1 MILFSPPVRPS
12 LGIIGLGAFGRLM
25 AEDLAPHVAVLAHDA
40 RAVEMPVGV
49 EPASLAQVS
58 GCDIVI
64 LAVPVAAM
72 RAVCREM
79 APFLKP
85 GALVMDVGSV
95 KVEPAA
101 ILREELPAHVDLIA
115 THPLFGPQSVRQ
127 GMAGLKIVLCPL
139 RGTRARRVATFLRRA
154 FGLAVLF
161 ATPEEHD
168 REAAF
173 TQGLTH
179 LIAKAMLRME
189 HLPERITTR
198 SFDLIRQAVEM
209 VRHDAVGV
217 SRAIEQAN
225 PFSAEARDCF
235 FAEMEAVRLECEG
248 PSLPAVRAEL
258 VEARQF
264 S

>member
-1 MILFSPPVRPS
+1 MILFSSPVRPS
-12 LGIIGLGAFGRLM
+12 VGIIGLGAFGRLM
-25 AEDLAPHVAVLAHDA
+25 AEYLAPHVAVLAHDA
-40 RAVEMPVGV
+40 RAVEVPVGV
-49 EPASLAQVS
+49 EAASLARVS

-72 RAVCREM
+72 RALCREI
-79 APFLKP
+79 APYLKP

-101 ILREELPAHVDLIA
+101 ILRDELPAHVDLIA
-115 THPLFGPQSVRQ
+115 SHPLFGPQSVEQ
-127 GMAGLKIVLCPL
+127 GTAGLKMVLCPL
-139 RGTRARRVATFLRRA
+139 RGGRARRVAAFLRRV
-154 FGLAVLF
+154 FGLTVLF

-179 LIAKAMLRME
+179 LIARAMLRME
-189 HLPERITTR
+189 HLPDRITTR
-198 SFDLIRQAVEM
+198 SFDLLRQAVEM

-225 PFSAEARDCF
+225 PFSAEARACF

-248 PSLPAVRAEL
+248 PSLPVVRAEL
-258 VEARQF
+258 VEARHF